1 MEYIFYYA
9 QDPNREPIGRVKA
22 NNKSQAEELF
32 ANKKQLPLS
41 KFNSIFRVEKDE

>member
-9 QDPNREPIGRVKA
+9 QDPTKEPIGKVKA
-22 NNKSQAEELF
+22 SNQNQAEELF

-41 KFNSIFRVEKDE
+41 KFNSIFRVEKNE